1 MDKRVGYRRC
11 RASSRASAR
20 AFTLVELLVVIAIIG
35 VLVALLLPAI
45 QAAREA
51 ARASQCKNNLR
62 QLGLAVIN
70 YESSFK
76 HLPPGAKIPYPGL
89 GRADPLNDGVM
100 ISWHAYVLPYIEQ
113 QAVYDQVNWDF
124 GYEENKYLALTPIE
138 GFFCPSVDE
147 ESRISVWVSSIHDGQ
162 YTYTQ
167 HYNGVSGALYN
178 SAVGIEEYSDPVT
191 AMYES
196 AQFPPAEYGS
206 AKCGGSNDAKGF
218 SRSGV
223 FYPGSEVSF
232 RHITDGAS
240 NTLMIGERTMGETAW
255 IAGLSNTRS
264 RPCDATGFKN
274 VQYGI
279 NFCNEESSGTTCWQY
294 KNARPFGSRH
304 PGGAHFAMC
313 DASVRFIS
321 EDIDLALF
329 QALSTRDFGEVIHE
343 SF

>member
-1 MDKRVGYRRC
+1 MEKRVSILRC
-11 RASSRASAR
+11 STHSNASAR

-62 QLGLAVIN
+62 QLGLSVIN

-76 HLPPGAKIPYPGL
+76 HLPPGAKIPYPDKS
-89 GRADPLNDGVM
+89 RSDPLNDGVM
-100 ISWHAYVLPYIEQ
+100 ISWHAYILPYIEQ
-113 QAVYDQVNWDF
+113 QAVYDQINWDF
-124 GYEENKYLALTPIE
+124 GYQENKQVALTQIE

-147 ESRISVWVSSIHDGQ
+147 ESRIAIWMTSIHDGQ

-167 HYNGVSGALYN
+167 HYNGVAGPLYN
-178 SAVGIEEYSDPVT
+178 EAVGIEEYSDPEI
-191 AMYES
+191 AMYTD
-196 AQFPPAEYGS
+196 ANFPPPEYGS
-206 AKCGGSNDAKGF
+206 SECGGQGTQGF
-218 SRSGV
+218 ARLGV
-223 FYPGSEVSF
+223 FYPGSEVAF

-255 IAGLSNTRS
+255 IAGLSSTRS

-304 PGGAHFAMC
+304 PGGAHFALC
-313 DASVRFIS
+313 DASVRFVS

-329 QALSTRDFGEVIHE
+329 QALSTRDFQEVIND
-343 SF
+343 SL